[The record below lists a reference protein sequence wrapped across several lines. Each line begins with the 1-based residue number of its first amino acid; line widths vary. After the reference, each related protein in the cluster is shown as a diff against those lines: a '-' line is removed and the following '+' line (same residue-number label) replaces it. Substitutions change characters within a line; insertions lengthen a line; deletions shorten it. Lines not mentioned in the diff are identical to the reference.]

1 MQGFNAPVLNLLV
14 ALAAGL
20 LIGADRERRKLRRAT
35 PSAAGIR
42 TFALA
47 ALAGAVALTV
57 GGVTLLGVTA
67 GAASLL
73 TALGYWRTRDDEDPG
88 LTTEIALVLTVLV
101 GGLAIQDAAAAAA
114 VAVVV
119 AMLLAARERLHHFV
133 GRVLTEEEV
142 QAALVLAA
150 AAIVVLP
157 LLPDRP
163 LGPFAALNPRTIWR
177 LVILVLAIG
186 ASGHV
191 AVRALG
197 PRFGL
202 PIAGLASGFVSS
214 SATIGAMGSRA
225 AKSPEMI
232 GAATAG
238 AVLSTVATVIQM
250 AVVVGATS
258 PPTLRAMSLP
268 LIAAGLVAGAYGAV
282 FTGKALRRTPEGGAV
297 AGNAFSLSAALI
309 FALLLSAVLMG
320 SAALR
325 VWFGEAGVVVAAGL
339 AGFADTHAPA
349 ISIASLVAAA
359 RMSPAEA
366 VIPILVG
373 FTTNTVTKVAFA
385 WAAGGRQFAV
395 RVVPGLLLV
404 VAAAW
409 LGVLAAWAAT

>member
-1 MQGFNAPVLNLLV
+1 MTPEQRRQQVEDACAAIILAGQQVTFDDV
-14 ALAAGL
+14 AARTGL
-20 LIGADRERRKLRRAT
+20 GRATLYRNSDLRRIIEEHRARGKE
-35 PSAAGIR
+35 AH
-42 TFALA
+42 
-47 ALAGAVALTV
+47 
-57 GGVTLLGVTA
+57 TL
-67 GAASLL
+67 S
-73 TALGYWRTRDDEDPG
+73 G

-133 GRVLTEEEV
+133 GRVLSEEEV

-238 AVLSTVATVIQM
+238 AVL
-250 AVVVGATS
+250 
-258 PPTLRAMSLP
+258 PP
-268 LIAAGLVAGAYGAV
+268 
-282 FTGKALRRTPEGGAV
+282 LRRSSRWPWSSER
-297 AGNAFSLSAALI
+297 
-309 FALLLSAVLMG
+309 
-320 SAALR
+320 R
-325 VWFGEAGVVVAAGL
+325 VRPPC
-339 AGFADTHAPA
+339 APC
-349 ISIASLVAAA
+349 LC
-359 RMSPAEA
+359 P
-366 VIPILVG
+366 
-373 FTTNTVTKVAFA
+373 
-385 WAAGGRQFAV
+385 
-395 RVVPGLLLV
+395 
-404 VAAAW
+404 
-409 LGVLAAWAAT
+409 

>member
-1 MQGFNAPVLNLLV
+1 
-14 ALAAGL
+14 
-20 LIGADRERRKLRRAT
+20 
-35 PSAAGIR
+35 
-42 TFALA
+42 
-47 ALAGAVALTV
+47 VALTV

>member
-73 TALGYWRTRDDEDPG
+73 TALGYWWTRDDEDPG

-133 GRVLTEEEV
+133 GRVLSEEEV

-238 AVLSTVATVIQM
+238 AVL
-250 AVVVGATS
+250 
-258 PPTLRAMSLP
+258 PP
-268 LIAAGLVAGAYGAV
+268 
-282 FTGKALRRTPEGGAV
+282 LRRSSRWPWSSER
-297 AGNAFSLSAALI
+297 
-309 FALLLSAVLMG
+309 
-320 SAALR
+320 R
-325 VWFGEAGVVVAAGL
+325 VRPPC
-339 AGFADTHAPA
+339 APC
-349 ISIASLVAAA
+349 LC
-359 RMSPAEA
+359 P
-366 VIPILVG
+366 
-373 FTTNTVTKVAFA
+373 
-385 WAAGGRQFAV
+385 
-395 RVVPGLLLV
+395 
-404 VAAAW
+404 
-409 LGVLAAWAAT
+409 

>member
-119 AMLLAARERLHHFV
+119 AMLLAARQRLHHFV
-133 GRVLTEEEV
+133 GRVLSEEEV